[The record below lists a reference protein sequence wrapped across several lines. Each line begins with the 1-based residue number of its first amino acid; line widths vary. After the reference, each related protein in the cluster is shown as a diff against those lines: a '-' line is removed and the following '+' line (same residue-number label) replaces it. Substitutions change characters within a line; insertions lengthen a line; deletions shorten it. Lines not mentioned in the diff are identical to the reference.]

1 DSGQLVRLPALASL
15 LGTEMPRARL
25 RVVGID
31 TLLSSGG
38 LAGTEVDVAVAA
50 YPETPPGVHEIPL
63 FEEHPVLVARRNH
76 PVIGARISKRQL
88 AGLRHVDVHVAPG
101 VGYRDLAAG
110 YARLG
115 IAREVALVVP
125 TFVAAAAIVSA
136 TDLVATLPETLVR
149 VLG

>member
-1 DSGQLVRLPALASL
+1 
-15 LGTEMPRARL
+15 
-25 RVVGID
+25 
-31 TLLSSGG
+31 
-38 LAGTEVDVAVAA
+38 
-50 YPETPPGVHEIPL
+50 
-63 FEEHPVLVARRNH
+63 RNH

-149 VLG
+149 VLGQALATRAVATPVRPPTVNVKLCWHERPDRDPALRVFRDIVARSVAQISVS